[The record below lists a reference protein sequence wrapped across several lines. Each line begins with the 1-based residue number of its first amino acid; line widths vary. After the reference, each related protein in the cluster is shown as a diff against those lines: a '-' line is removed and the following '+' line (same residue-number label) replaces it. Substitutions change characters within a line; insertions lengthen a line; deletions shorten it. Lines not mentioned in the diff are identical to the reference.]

1 MTNFS
6 PDLDIIDRVFE
17 RLDEK
22 HLSRLID
29 EKVDRAAA
37 TFQSGSAGKMTHSA
51 FIKLTGQFVRDI
63 YKKAAHRRLSGP
75 YAEAEALALLA
86 NGYPN
91 ASGDG
96 FSAAYLD
103 GIDDIVTVLVNL
115 AEIIKTE
122 MRSRYIRWV
131 CRHYLAGLSWPLK
144 CDLVDRV
151 KSRWP
156 FLPESI
162 QSLPS
167 GQLANHIDELM
178 IAVAATQHAVEGWM
192 NTGEDP
198 LA

>member
-1 MTNFS
+1 MTTCRT
-6 PDLDIIDRVFE
+6 DLDIIERVLE

-29 EKVDRAAA
+29 EIVDRAAA
-37 TFQSGSAGKMTHSA
+37 AFDYGTAGKMTHSA
-51 FIKLTGQFVRDI
+51 FIKLTGQCVSDI
-63 YKKAAHRRLSGP
+63 YENAALRRLSGP

-91 ASGDG
+91 TSGDG

-103 GIDDIVTVLVNL
+103 SIDDIVTVLVNL

-144 CDLVDRV
+144 SDLVDRV

-162 QSLPS
+162 QGLPS

-178 IAVAATQHAVEGWM
+178 ITVATTQHAVEGWM
-192 NTGEDP
+192 NTGEDQ
-198 LA
+198 LG